1 MNEIYHILIR
11 RVYSPSSRFSIH
23 ITKKKKRVQA
33 KVTTDGLL
41 PLPVSSVAFS
51 ESALVKLPQQVSPEE
66 IPNCCA
72 LAFLLLLTGN
82 FFPAPN
88 VSASQSSLYSAFLS
102 RQLSQNK
109 LTHTHCGGQAV
120 LKHST
125 PHNLLH
131 THHLFVLSVHLP
143 VSPLPQTRLLPKLG
157 QLSEGASE
165 PSSPLDSSNNSP
177 P

>member
-1 MNEIYHILIR
+1 MNDVYHILI

-82 FFPAPN
+82 SLPGSFFF
-88 VSASQSSLYSAFLS
+88 SQLPTS
-102 RQLSQNK
+102 
-109 LTHTHCGGQAV
+109 V
-120 LKHST
+120 L
-125 PHNLLH
+125 PRALCIQP
-131 THHLFVLSVHLP
+131 FF
-143 VSPLPQTRLLPKLG
+143 
-157 QLSEGASE
+157 
-165 PSSPLDSSNNSP
+165 LDSSPRTSSLTP
-177 P
+177 TVEARPS